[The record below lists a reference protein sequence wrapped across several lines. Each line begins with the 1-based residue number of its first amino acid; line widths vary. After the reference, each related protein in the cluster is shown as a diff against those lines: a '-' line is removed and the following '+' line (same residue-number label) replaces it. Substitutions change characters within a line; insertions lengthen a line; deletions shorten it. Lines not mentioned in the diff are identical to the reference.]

1 MLRIFVSVMGLIWLV
16 WFSGFAQAAC
26 VEQSYNGVDYS
37 VCQFDPAKDAIALY
51 NLDDEGEP
59 LGSFG
64 ALEGMLLKQGKTL
77 TFAMN
82 AGMFGADL
90 KPIGLYV
97 EDGQEKKKINRR
109 NGSGNF
115 HLKPNGVF
123 YLSGGKAGVVETD
136 QYVKLGNAPEHA
148 TQSGPMLVIAGA
160 IHPKFSPTGASQ
172 KIRNGVGVRDD
183 GVVVFALSEDLVN
196 FHDFATFFRDQ
207 LACRNALFLDGSV
220 SGIFS
225 SELGRN
231 DGLAPLGPM
240 VGVTKIQ

>member
-1 MLRIFVSVMGLIWLV
+1 MLRFFVFAFFALALV
-16 WFSGFAQAAC
+16 SPPAAAGC
-26 VEQSYNGVDYS
+26 VDQSHNGIDYT
-37 VCQFDPAKDAIALY
+37 VCSFDPAKDAIALY
-51 NLDDEGEP
+51 NLDEQNQP

-90 KPIGLYV
+90 KPVGLYV
-97 EDGQEKKKINRR
+97 ENGQQKKKINRR

-123 YLSGGKAGVVETD
+123 YLADGKAGVVESD
-136 QYVKLGNAPEHA
+136 QYVKRALTPDHA
-148 TQSGPMLVIAGA
+148 TQSGPMLVIDGA

-183 GVVVFALSEDLVN
+183 GTVVFVLSESLVN
-196 FHDFATFFRDQ
+196 FHAFASFFRDQ

-220 SGIFS
+220 SGLFS
-225 SELGRN
+225 IELGRN
-231 DGLAPLGPM
+231 DGLVPLGPM
-240 VGVTKIQ
+240 VGVTEIK